1 MRSPLTML
9 RLTYPRVASPKT
21 VTSFQRVRSTHSPLL
36 SRRLKLEAT
45 LTRSVEPTC
54 LISPTRPMIVNSAI
68 VFMSS
73 ILLSVSPWAFG
84 SCRRSLGVRL
94 TKKPGEAGQ
103 HPRGTSGPE
112 RQAEDGGGRRF
123 CRARNSAV
131 RSKGK
136 IVDHEPLRRGSA
148 GLKPPDDRGTHGHER
163 RRPCASLAR
172 VSDRLFLSVS
182 ASSQHLVLRA

>member
-9 RLTYPRVASPKT
+9 RLTYPRVPSPKT

-68 VFMSS
+68 VFMGIHSFFQS
-73 ILLSVSPWAFG
+73 LPRAFG
-84 SCRRSLGVRL
+84 SCRRSLRGAAH
-94 TKKPGEAGQ
+94 KKPGEAGQ

-123 CRARNSAV
+123 CLARNSAV
-131 RSKGK
+131 C
-136 IVDHEPLRRGSA
+136 A
-148 GLKPPDDRGTHGHER
+148 WHGHWIGGESPSRGEMVATASQRQLHAVVAVVR
-163 RRPCASLAR
+163 RRPWRREAVWGRSPRRTAAPNER
-172 VSDRLFLSVS
+172 
-182 ASSQHLVLRA
+182 